1 MERVNDRCGKPLEV
15 VGKRRGGRR
24 LDNILQSGRAD
35 PAALCDGAEL
45 RNRPAGNGNCELLAR
60 LSAAQHLADVVA

>member
-24 LDNILQSGRAD
+24 LDDIMQLVRV
-35 PAALCDGAEL
+35 
-45 RNRPAGNGNCELLAR
+45 
-60 LSAAQHLADVVA
+60 LADDCRRSSAPGAQAPVG